1 MCHKIQESTSQD
13 RVLVGLMWVRAGMLI
28 CTLVLSQHHAQEG
41 APQEE
46 IWVENIGSGVKL
58 LSLPRWLCLLAG
70 WPWASYWLSLYFHSF
85 IRRMEI
91 STAFPHWVVGGT
103 QEMNLVPCMYSM
115 LNNGGCCLFPTW
127 LTSKAMAVCPRTS
140 LILRASR
147 IIVVPEVSCVTKIG
161 NASCLIFGTLIWG
174 KKNFFWFKSS
184 VWNSY
189 YLTVVYKWII
199 SKAIPQVPF

>member
-1 MCHKIQESTSQD
+1 MYSSAFPTPCTGGSSPRGDLGREYRFWGQTAFSPKVALPTS
-13 RVLVGLMWVRAGMLI
+13 WV
-28 CTLVLSQHHAQEG
+28 TLGQL
-41 APQEE
+41 
-46 IWVENIGSGVKL
+46 
-58 LSLPRWLCLLAG
+58 
-70 WPWASYWLSLYFHSF
+70 LSLYFHSF

-184 VWNSY
+184 V
-189 YLTVVYKWII
+189 
-199 SKAIPQVPF
+199 